1 MAQQYKE
8 ELENKYADEFT
19 TLVESATK
27 QVSENG
33 MSHET
38 QAYLTAVSKLLL
50 SLYSDGSK
58 ASSISSLLERIVGV
72 RQNDLTF
79 QFLKAL
85 NKQLSI
91 IKCSKT
97 ADPKLY

>member
-1 MAQQYKE
+1 
-8 ELENKYADEFT
+8 
-19 TLVESATK
+19 
-27 QVSENG
+27 